1 MYGTVRSFLLRIRC
15 ELSERFSL
23 GKGWREANRGDKE
36 TQDCLTGTGMVF
48 FWKEKVTT
56 PHGSVSSNFLTRS
69 TLLIGIDQYWSNQKG
84 RTQTFSYSLFFFSYY
99 IYSLQ
104 GKTTSPFSPLEH
116 GKSSKFWRLRKTPK
130 QCKSFL
136 NSSTHFFCFM
146 ISLLAYLILFPNF
159 LVSLP
164 TTSFTLFYWVLK
176 DIKNCLFVY
185 FYYIFGPSCTADEVP
200 CLL

>member
-1 MYGTVRSFLLRIRC
+1 MHYCKVFLTKNSLWIKWKVFLGEGLKRSQQRRQGDPRLSYWHWYG
-15 ELSERFSL
+15 
-23 GKGWREANRGDKE
+23 
-36 TQDCLTGTGMVF
+36 F

-69 TLLIGIDQYWSNQKG
+69 TLLIWIDQYWSNQKG

-104 GKTTSPFSPLEH
+104 GKTTSPFSPLEY

-136 NSSTHFFCFM
+136 NSSTHFFCFV
-146 ISLLAYLILFPNF
+146 ISLLVYLILFPNF

-164 TTSFTLFYWVLK
+164 TTSFTLFHWVLK

-185 FYYIFGPSCTADEVP
+185 FYTIFSPSRTADEVP
-200 CLL
+200 T